1 MSEILKLDR
10 RDFLKLGAIAGSG
23 LVLGVYVHR
32 EKPWAEAASPFHPNV
47 FVQIDPDETVRIWVH
62 KSEMGQGVRT
72 ALPMIVAD
80 ELDADWSHVEVVQA
94 DAHPEKY
101 GRQMTV
107 GSRSVRGGAWLPL
120 RKAGAAA
127 RAMLVGAAAATWDV
141 DPATCRTE
149 NGRVLHDA
157 SGRALTYGELSVAA
171 ARLPVPA
178 DPELKNPAEFRFIGK
193 HMPRIDTPEKITGAA
208 IYGMDVRVPDMLF
221 ATVVHSPVF
230 GGSVKSFDDQRARS
244 VSGVKEVVQLS
255 RGVAVVAEHTWAAF
269 QGAEALD
276 ITWEP
281 GNFSMDS
288 ADIRQSFLRQSQEPG
303 AVARNDGDVGAALQQ
318 AARRIEATYE
328 VPYLA
333 HATMEPMNCTA
344 DVRRDRCEIWAPT
357 QNPQGSQ
364 SAAAKIAGL
373 PLDDVTVHVTYLGCG
388 LGRRARTDFIEDAV
402 ETSMKVGRPVQ
413 VVWTR
418 EEDMQQDFYRP
429 ATFNRF
435 EGGLDDE
442 GRVTAWKL
450 RIVAPPLGRG
460 SRDEVD
466 SSSVQGAA
474 DMLYAVPNVHVDYGR
489 SSIPVPVGHWR
500 SVGPSQN
507 TFITESLLDE
517 LAHAAGKD
525 PFELRRELLSES
537 PRLRRVVELAAETSG
552 WGTSLPAGRARGIA
566 AVLNKGGHVAE
577 VAEVSIRGGQV
588 LVHRVTCAVD
598 CGQIIDP
605 DVVKAQV
612 VGSVVYGLTAL
623 LHGKITM
630 EQGRVAQSNFD
641 DYPLL
646 RIPQMPQ
653 VDVHLVESTEEP
665 GGVGE
670 PAVPPIAPAVT
681 NALFVLTGNR
691 IRKLPISRQDLQAA
705 ATESAAR

>member
-10 RDFLKLGAIAGSG
+10 RDFLKLGAIAGGG